1 MKNNKAIYFVYVRSE
16 QDWECRVQIFRK
28 LCVTELKRVG
38 KIQALRILQLPQP
51 ISSRNERKQKETLA
65 T

>member
-16 QDWECRVQIFRK
+16 QDWESRVQIFRK
-28 LCVTELKRVG
+28 LCVAELKRVG
-38 KIQALRILQLPQP
+38 KTWALGILQLPQP
-51 ISSRNERKQKETLA
+51 ISSTNERKQKETLA